1 MRLLFTYSS
10 ALKLAFQLILTQQYA
25 NSLYKALPYYD
36 LDPQHSA
43 EEEEQEFYIVLSYDE
58 NRQVV
63 VREALLVQQQ
73 LNHR

>member
-1 MRLLFTYSS
+1 MQLSVLPEGS
-10 ALKLAFQLILTQQYA
+10 LGLAFQL
-25 NSLYKALPYYD
+25 
-36 LDPQHSA
+36 
-43 EEEEQEFYIVLSYDE
+43 EREEFYIVLSYDE